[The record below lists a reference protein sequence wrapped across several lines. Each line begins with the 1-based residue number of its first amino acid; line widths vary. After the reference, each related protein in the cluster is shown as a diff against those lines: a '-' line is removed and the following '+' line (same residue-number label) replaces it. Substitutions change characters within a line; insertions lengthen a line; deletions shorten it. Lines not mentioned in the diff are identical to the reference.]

1 MDGAEVD
8 IATNAGEFITWGV
21 IRNGRRPTA
30 RRARAQP
37 GRHTRT
43 EIWVSTTHHR
53 STVYYNV
60 NTTQRYHTLTVYY
73 HYSTPKFPSHTVGVP
88 PAGSFYRFKLLSQ
101 ANHIHDGVTCY
112 RVRKLPTAT

>member
-8 IATNAGEFITWGV
+8 IATNAGKFITWGV
-21 IRNGRRPTA
+21 IRNGRRTTA

-88 PAGSFYRFKLLSQ
+88 PAGSFYRFKLLSSYPLT
-101 ANHIHDGVTCY
+101 AAWSSY
-112 RVRKLPTAT
+112 RLMLLTSI